1 MLRENYSYDCLLIWL
16 ITPTQQFL
24 KLYHGKNK
32 LISNEMMMRS
42 TLYLTNTLSAGSLKQ
57 QSTDRHVAPLG
68 HISLI
73 PSQPLPVFA
82 LINAVCL
89 AEKQQIPKVWSD
101 RGSNPRSTTLEAR
114 THNLPHSRL
123 EPTIYHTRDSNPRST
138 TLETRTHDLP
148 HSRLEPTIY
157 HTRDS
162 NLRSTTLEHA
172 NYYTTD
178 VVLSWFVLKHYSYD
192 SPCIINADKSQCM
205 YQSPCVCY
213 HWYVSVGLLVSVY
226 DRYIVFIY
234 YSTYAYSLVQFL
246 VCVITIKTEYGKY
259 LR

>member
-101 RGSNPRSTTLEAR
+101 RGSNPRSTTLETR
-114 THNLPHSRL
+114 THDLPHSRL

-138 TLETRTHDLP
+138 TLETRTYDLP

-162 NLRSTTLEHA
+162 NLRSTTLETRTYDLPHSS
-172 NYYTTD
+172 TPTITPQMLFSPGLCWSTIPMTLL
-178 VVLSWFVLKHYSYD
+178 VLLMQISL
-192 SPCIINADKSQCM
+192 N
-205 YQSPCVCY
+205 VCT
-213 HWYVSVGLLVSVY
+213 SLLVSVIIDMFQLVFLCLFMIDTLY
-226 DRYIVFIY
+226 LYIIQHMLILSY
-234 YSTYAYSLVQFL
+234 NFL
-246 VCVITIKTEYGKY
+246 FV
-259 LR
+259 

>member
-101 RGSNPRSTTLEAR
+101 RGSNPRSTTLEA
-114 THNLPHSRL
+114 
-123 EPTIYHTRDSNPRST
+123 
-138 TLETRTHDLP
+138 RTHDLP

>member
-1 MLRENYSYDCLLIWL
+1 
-16 ITPTQQFL
+16 
-24 KLYHGKNK
+24 
-32 LISNEMMMRS
+32 MMMRS

-123 EPTIYHTRDSNPRST
+123 EPTIYHTRDSN
-138 TLETRTHDLP
+138 
-148 HSRLEPTIY
+148 
-157 HTRDS
+157 
-162 NLRSTTLEHA
+162 LRSTTLEHA

-192 SPCIINADKSQCM
+192 SVDKSQCM

>member
-123 EPTIYHTRDSNPRST
+123 EPTIYHTRGSNPQST

-162 NLRSTTLEHA
+162 NPRSTTLETRTHNLPHSRLEPTIYHTRDSNLRSTTLE
-172 NYYTTD
+172 TRT
-178 VVLSWFVLKHYSYD
+178 YD
-192 SPCIINADKSQCM
+192 LPHSSTPTITPQMLFSP
-205 YQSPCVCY
+205 
-213 HWYVSVGLLVSVY
+213 GLCW
-226 DRYIVFIY
+226 
-234 YSTYAYSLVQFL
+234 STIPMTL
-246 VCVITIKTEYGKY
+246 
-259 LR
+259 

>member
-123 EPTIYHTRDSNPRST
+123 EPTIYHTRDSN
-138 TLETRTHDLP
+138 
-148 HSRLEPTIY
+148 
-157 HTRDS
+157 
-162 NLRSTTLEHA
+162 LRSTTLEHA

>member
-1 MLRENYSYDCLLIWL
+1 
-16 ITPTQQFL
+16 
-24 KLYHGKNK
+24 
-32 LISNEMMMRS
+32 MMRS

-123 EPTIYHTRDSNPRST
+123 EPTIYHTRGSNPQST
-138 TLETRTHDLP
+138 TLEARTHNLP

-162 NLRSTTLEHA
+162 NLRSTTLETRTYDLPHSS
-172 NYYTTD
+172 TPTITPQMLFSPGLCWSTIPMTLL
-178 VVLSWFVLKHYSYD
+178 VLLMQISL
-192 SPCIINADKSQCM
+192 N
-205 YQSPCVCY
+205 VCT
-213 HWYVSVGLLVSVY
+213 SLLVSVIIDMFQLVFLCLFMIDTLY
-226 DRYIVFIY
+226 LYIIQHMLILSY
-234 YSTYAYSLVQFL
+234 NFL
-246 VCVITIKTEYGKY
+246 FV
-259 LR
+259 